1 MTFTQV
7 LTDLGGGIAGLF
19 VSILQTLATIF
30 FTISETGVVN
40 MTPLGYLALIGLVIG
55 IVYKLF
61 NWVVRL
67 IKGR

>member
-1 MTFTQV
+1 MTFTAV
-7 LTDLGGGIAGLF
+7 LSDIGGGIAGLF

-30 FTISETGVVN
+30 FTISEAGVVT

-55 IVYKLF
+55 VVYKLF

-67 IKGR
+67 VKGR